1 MKLKD
6 INLFKTKPKAELQAM
21 LPGLLLKLQELKL
34 KQANSSEVKYK
45 IALIKT
51 LCNN

>member
-6 INLFKTKPKAELQAM
+6 IKLFKIKPKAELQAL
-21 LPGLLLKLQELKL
+21 LPGLTEELKTLKL
-34 KQANSSEVKYK
+34 KQGNRAEVRYK